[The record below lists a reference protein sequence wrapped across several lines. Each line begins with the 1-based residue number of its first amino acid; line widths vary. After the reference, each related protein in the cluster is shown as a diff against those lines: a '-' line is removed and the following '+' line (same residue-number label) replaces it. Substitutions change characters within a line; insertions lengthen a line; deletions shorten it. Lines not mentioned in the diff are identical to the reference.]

1 MVDKI
6 YLSVFITFLLLSAG
20 LGAASAAADRS
31 YTIPFINMDLYPQ
44 EDGTLHVK
52 ETLHYSFEGTYN
64 GIYRDI
70 PIGANQHIQ
79 NIKVSSDGAY
89 SHFEEI
95 NNGNNKRIKVYLYSD
110 PQMTTPITDR
120 DVDVVIEYDFVHV
133 IKFYNDIAELHYKL
147 IGEWWEVDIGQINAY
162 IHLKSND
169 GVKYWLNPPYYNGNS
184 SWQGNTLYVSSEN
197 VPRGHF
203 YEIRMVMPKDQFQ
216 ANPTGGAII
225 NQNGLAEIEKV
236 QSDYQNLLNF
246 KTFFYQVLTVIMLLI
261 CLIPIVIYLI
271 YGREP
276 KIDYRAEYER
286 DIPTDDPPAI
296 VNAICGSS
304 KVGEPNKDGFKAT
317 IMDLIDRKYILFSA
331 KKSNKED
338 YSLKGEHKLF
348 FKINHKMRTS
358 KLKKFEKEIIKFLRC
373 YERKGKISLD
383 EISEGITHHKRAQSF
398 AETYYNWKDI
408 IREDFVTDDE
418 LKKMFNKRVIPI

>member
-184 SWQGNTLYVSSEN
+184 SWQGYTLYVSSEN

-286 DIPTDDPPAI
+286 DIPTDDLPAI
-296 VNAICGSS
+296 VNAICGSRRW
-304 KVGEPNKDGFKAT
+304 ENQIRMA
-317 IMDLIDRKYILFSA
+317 
-331 KKSNKED
+331 
-338 YSLKGEHKLF
+338 LK
-348 FKINHKMRTS
+348 R
-358 KLKKFEKEIIKFLRC
+358 
-373 YERKGKISLD
+373 
-383 EISEGITHHKRAQSF
+383 Q
-398 AETYYNWKDI
+398 
-408 IREDFVTDDE
+408 
-418 LKKMFNKRVIPI
+418 